1 VLHNGKVLV
10 NTFLIAS
17 WAANRD
23 DGPLKSRNEKANGK
37 ALVGLTSEFV
47 SGPIY
52 LRRGF
57 PAGGRR

>member
-47 SGPIY
+47 SG
-52 LRRGF
+52 LQMVN
-57 PAGGRR
+57 